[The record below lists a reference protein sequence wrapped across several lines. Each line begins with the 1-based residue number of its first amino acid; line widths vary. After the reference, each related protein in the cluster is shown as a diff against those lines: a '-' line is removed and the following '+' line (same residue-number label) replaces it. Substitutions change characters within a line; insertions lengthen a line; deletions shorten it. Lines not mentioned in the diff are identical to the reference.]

1 MLYKKAFGANFNL
14 GFNLGDFPQLHDK
27 SYHNDVCPCFW
38 YIKNGQY
45 FVLWVDFENPDDRE
59 SDSKRYTIITAENF
73 GDNYNPEI
81 SLSADSIEIFSTENQ
96 SELITFLYSLD
107 SSKMN

>member
-27 SYHNDVCPCFW
+27 SYHNDVCPSFW
-38 YIKNGQY
+38 FMKNGQY

-59 SDSKRYTIITAENF
+59 SDSKRYTITTAENF
-73 GDNYNPEI
+73 GEDDYPEI
-81 SLSADSIEIFSTENQ
+81 GLSDESSCIFESESFDSLED
-96 SELITFLYSLD
+96 FLTA
-107 SSKMN
+107 NT